1 MPAFELRLTICATHK
16 NGFVDGLQASNA
28 PEEIGP
34 PDYIYDLIQI
44 SLLAAACDIEKLI
57 GAVETARERGA
68 DNREI
73 LRAMFRSD
81 EAFGAGIESVEFLRL
96 AESLQ
101 AGRSPLPVDAE
112 AVSA

>member
-1 MPAFELRLTICATHK
+1 M
-16 NGFVDGLQASNA
+16 DGLQASNT

-34 PDYIYDLIQI
+34 PDYIYDLIQV
-44 SLLAAACDIEKLI
+44 SLLAAACDIAKLVT
-57 GAVETARERGA
+57 AVEKARDRGA

-101 AGRSPLPVDAE
+101 AGRSPLPLGAE